1 MITTSSLPLSD
12 RLLTLV
18 LRLCGGL
25 AALVL
30 GGIVVVLLVQAL
42 PFLINEGAGIWQSTW
57 QPGQGE
63 YGMAPMIAGSLFVSV
78 LALLLAAPVAVL
90 LAAWLRYFAP
100 RLRRPVLAA
109 V

>member
-18 LRLCGGL
+18 LRLCGLL

-42 PFLINEGAGIWQSTW
+42 PFLINEGAGIWQNTW

-63 YGMAPMIAGSLFVSV
+63 YGMAPMIAGDRKSV
-78 LALLLAAPVAVL
+78 V
-90 LAAWLRYFAP
+90 
-100 RLRRPVLAA
+100 
-109 V
+109 